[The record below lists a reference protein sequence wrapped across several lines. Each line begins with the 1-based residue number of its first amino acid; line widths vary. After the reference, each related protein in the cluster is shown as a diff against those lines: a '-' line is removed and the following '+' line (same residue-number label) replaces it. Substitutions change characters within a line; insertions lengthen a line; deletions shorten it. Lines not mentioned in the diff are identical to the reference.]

1 MVGRK
6 LPFPASDRAIHTRPS
21 LHITLADNSFPW
33 RHFLLPP
40 RTADYWKHV
49 KVRRMAIVLQNL
61 DRLQES
67 LGMLQEWLQCLRSTK
82 KIPEGSVLNFVPS
95 HMTSIKAW
103 SLAGSSVV
111 IVAKFSFLAVTHT
124 LIRSLLESE
133 RDLQSSSFWRRLE
146 EQKVAEDESKIQGKW
161 IFRT

>member
-111 IVAKFSFLAVTHT
+111 IVAKFSFLAH
-124 LIRSLLESE
+124 I
-133 RDLQSSSFWRRLE
+133 DQ
-146 EQKVAEDESKIQGKW
+146 VAIGKW
-161 IFRT
+161 TWSSIIKLLTQTWGAKSGGGWIKDPGQVNS

>member
-103 SLAGSSVV
+103 SLAGSSDQ
-111 IVAKFSFLAVTHT
+111 AFDADL
-124 LIRSLLESE
+124 RSKK
-133 RDLQSSSFWRRLE
+133 WRRMNQRSRASEFLGLRLLLT
-146 EQKVAEDESKIQGKW
+146 INCW
-161 IFRT
+161 YI